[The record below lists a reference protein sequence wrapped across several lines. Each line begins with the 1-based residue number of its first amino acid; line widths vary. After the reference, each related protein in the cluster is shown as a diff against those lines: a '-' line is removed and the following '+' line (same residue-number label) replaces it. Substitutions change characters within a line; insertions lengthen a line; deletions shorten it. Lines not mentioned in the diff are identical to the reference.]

1 MLKSRTIAA
10 LTIIA
15 LGGLFASCAWF
26 GHRAQPT
33 WVEGN
38 STDFPADQYL
48 LGVGQADSRPSGE
61 ERAYGA
67 VSRIFKAK
75 VEAESKDWESF
86 LVLEARGKAN
96 TERRLTLDQV
106 TRVSTDKVLESV
118 RILDAWVNPAN
129 RQHHVLAGMH
139 RAQAATALAERMAE
153 LDRAI
158 ETDLAEPR
166 PAADV
171 LTAIRSLRRAIKNL
185 VLREAYNADL
195 RVIRASGQGTPSRH
209 RVPELTGAL
218 EQFMAAHLL
227 VGVEVLGDQVEP
239 VRRAVIEGLVREG
252 LPVTARPAG
261 TEEPAV
267 GRDGGKPLELL
278 VKGTVRLFDVDVP
291 DPRFRYVR
299 WCSDFVIL
307 EPSTQHIVGA
317 VSRGGREGHLT
328 QGEATAKAVR
338 VMQQE
343 VSSELAR
350 TLAGYVYG
358 DTDPPANL
366 PPAACPQQS
375 TRGDEAPA
383 AQKPPL

>member
-1 MLKSRTIAA
+1 MLKSRTV
-10 LTIIA
+10 LFIA
-15 LGGLFASCAWF
+15 LLALAGVSFGCA
-26 GHRAQPT
+26 GHRAQPA
-33 WVEGN
+33 WVDGN
-38 STDFPADQYL
+38 STNYPVDQYL
-48 LGVGQADSRPSGE
+48 LGVGQADSRPSAE

-67 VSRIFKAK
+67 VSRIFKAR

-86 LVLEARGKAN
+86 LVLEARGKVN

-106 TRVSTDKVLESV
+106 TRVSTDKMLESV
-118 RILDAWVNPAN
+118 RVLDAWMNPATG
-129 RQHHVLAGMH
+129 QHHVLAGMH
-139 RAQAATALAERMAE
+139 RAQAGTALTERLTE
-153 LDRAI
+153 LDRTI
-158 ETDLAEPR
+158 EADLSESRQPAETL
-166 PAADV
+166 A
-171 LTAIRSLRRAIKNL
+171 TIRSLRRAIRNL

-209 RVPELTGAL
+209 RVSELTGAL

-227 VGVEVLGDQVEP
+227 VGVEVQGDQVEP
-239 VRRAVIEGLVREG
+239 VRRAVIEGLIREG

-261 TEEPAV
+261 V
-267 GRDGGKPLELL
+267 GEAAGGEGGKPLELL
-278 VKGTVRLFDVDVP
+278 VKGTVRLFDVAVP

-307 EPSTQHIVGA
+307 EPGTQHVVGA

-328 QGEATAKAVR
+328 QSEAAAKAVR

-358 DTDPPANL
+358 DTDQPVDL
-366 PPAACPQQS
+366 PPAACPQG
-375 TRGDEAPA
+375 TRGDETPA
-383 AQKPPL
+383 AHKPPL